1 MIVEDVIFRDTP
13 RYTCTIHGDLLI
25 PAPRHMCHFIRDADV
40 CPDSFCVFFCGSC
53 AGVHLATRGNE
64 LLRAKDLAGALAA
77 YTKAISLDG
86 SDAAFRSN
94 RSVVYMSMGEHEKAL
109 LDAEVGTVSCLQE
122 AYHVLL

>member
-1 MIVEDVIFRDTP
+1 MT
-13 RYTCTIHGDLLI
+13 
-25 PAPRHMCHFIRDADV
+25 
-40 CPDSFCVFFCGSC
+40 
-53 AGVHLATRGNE
+53 TRGNE

-77 YTKAISLDG
+77 YTQAISLDG

-122 AYHVLL
+122 VYRVIMSVHFYRAGTDRFNQHVDTIGLDSW

>member
-1 MIVEDVIFRDTP
+1 MRRFT
-13 RYTCTIHGDLLI
+13 
-25 PAPRHMCHFIRDADV
+25 RDAAF
-40 CPDSFCVFFCGSC
+40 CPDSFYVFFCGAC
-53 AGVHLATRGNE
+53 AGVHMAIRGNE

-122 AYHVLL
+122 AYHVIL